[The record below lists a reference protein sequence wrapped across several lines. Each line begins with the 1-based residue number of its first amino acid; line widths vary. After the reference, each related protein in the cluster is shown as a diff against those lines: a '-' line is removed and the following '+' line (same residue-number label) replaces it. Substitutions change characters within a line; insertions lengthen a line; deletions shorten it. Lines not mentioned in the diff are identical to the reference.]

1 VAITTPTVILNAFDD
16 TNLGVYDTAAV
27 VLTAGRWYTLTV
39 HQYSSSPAESN
50 ATVIHDPT
58 GTPLSFV
65 LISPGAVDARVLP
78 WDVADH
84 RCVEVWA
91 VRPASTTA
99 SAVIRIDPTATQSTC
114 GWILAEWSAG
124 VDTTD
129 FAVQVVI
136 STGSSTSAA
145 VTMATY
151 GATDNATFFVAAD
164 GTNTGARALLSA
176 TESRTELAENT
187 PTEVRSSCANY
198 YQIPHGGDTTLTATL
213 ATSQNWGAIGIE
225 VKAAAAGNLSITVND
240 AVTLTESLT
249 MLILLFPNVFDA
261 VTVAESVVMNLINMP
276 SVFDAVTVSESVT
289 MNVLLM
295 PSVSDSITVAEDS
308 TVLLPFL
315 VPSVSDAVTVA
326 ESVTMNVI
334 LMPSVNDSVTVAE
347 DVTMNVLLMPNVN
360 DTVTIV
366 ESVTMNLLLMPSV
379 SDNVTV
385 ADETTV
391 LLPFLVPSV
400 FDAVTVADAV
410 TMNVKL
416 MPNVFDAVTVADDV
430 TVSVVTTEALSISV
444 FDAVT
449 VAEDSTVLLPFLAM
463 GVFDA
468 VSVAEDVT
476 VVTSAVGV
484 TSRRLLPLMGV
495 GF

>member
-1 VAITTPTVILNAFDD
+1 MAITVPTVILNAFDD

-84 RCVEVWA
+84 RCVEVGA

-124 VDTTD
+124 IDDTD

-136 STGSSTSAA
+136 NNGAA
-145 VTMATY
+145 GTTASVTMAAY

-164 GTNTGARALLSA
+164 GTSTGGRGLLSA
-176 TESRTELAENT
+176 NESRTELAENT

-444 FDAVT
+444 CRSVT
-449 VAEDSTVLLPFLAM
+449 VAEDSTVLLPFFSM
-463 GVFDA
+463 GVFD
-468 VSVAEDVT
+468 
-476 VVTSAVGV
+476 
-484 TSRRLLPLMGV
+484 
-495 GF
+495 